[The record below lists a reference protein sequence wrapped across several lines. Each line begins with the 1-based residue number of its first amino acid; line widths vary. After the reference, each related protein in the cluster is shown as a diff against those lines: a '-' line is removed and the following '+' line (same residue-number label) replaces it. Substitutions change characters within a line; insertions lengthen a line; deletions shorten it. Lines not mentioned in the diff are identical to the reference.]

1 MKGLASEPPAACQ
14 EGLRGNA
21 IEIETISFRLLQKEE
36 NKHAYL
42 FLESLREKGKLAE
55 DCMRLIKYAR
65 SVGTLEGYKL

>member
-1 MKGLASEPPAACQ
+1 MQ
-14 EGLRGNA
+14 R
-21 IEIETISFRLLQKEE
+21 IRFRFLQKEE

-65 SVGTLEGYKL
+65 SVGTLGGDKL